1 MEADNILNR
10 VKGDCPYL
18 REIIMENTSIKDA
31 IEIACALKNNT
42 NLKKLKLFGNKL
54 DDNTKKIL
62 YQIVRKKNIELSF
75 LKNFI
80 VVFGEGDDVFF
91 VYKSP
96 TVVSS

>member
-18 REIIMENTSIKDA
+18 REIIMENASIKDA

-42 NLKKLKLFGNKL
+42 NIRKLKLFGNKL
-54 DDNTKKIL
+54 DDNTKEIL

-80 VVFGEGDDVFF
+80 VVFGEDDDVFF
-91 VYKSP
+91 VYKLP
-96 TVVSS
+96 TAVSS